1 MKQFLKWGALLIGGL
16 AVVIIAAMLIIPMF
30 VDINKYKPVIEG
42 KVVAATGRPFSVGD
56 DLKLSLFPWAGISL
70 SDLQL
75 GNTAGFAEKEF
86 VSVKSFDVRV
96 KLLPLILKKIQVKR
110 FVMDEPR
117 INLVR
122 NKDGRGN
129 WERPEAQPKA
139 SAAKEVLPGAGA
151 PAGPG
156 GLPISALTVGNF
168 SIKSGSALWIDHKT
182 NTRQEVRDISL
193 VLKDVSLER
202 PVQIEF
208 KAALDNNP
216 LTLQGTI
223 GPLGSGFEK
232 GVVSLDLSLNALEQL
247 AVVLKGNLE
256 NPATTPGVD
265 LDIAVKTF
273 SPRKL
278 VAALGQSFPVETADP
293 QALSSVDFKAHLK
306 ADAGQ
311 ASVTDGVI
319 NLDQSRLNFT
329 ASAARF
335 SLPDLKFEVNL
346 DRIDLDRYLPPKSE
360 HPPAEKTPAAAK
372 GRRQKTDYAPLRR
385 LILDGLLKIGHLTV
399 NKVNIQDVHLQV
411 RAKNGVFNLD
421 PMRLKMYQG
430 NADGRAV
437 VSVARDVPSSR
448 LNLKIND
455 VQVEPLLKDVLEKE
469 ILQGSTQADINLSMS
484 GDEPERIKKTLNGKG
499 YLKFNDGAI
508 VGIDLAGMVR
518 NVGSAF
524 GLAEKGGERPKT
536 DFTELNIPYTI
547 KNGALNTPQS
557 SLRSPFIRINAAG
570 TADLVK
576 ESLNFRVE
584 PKAVATLKGQGDDAL
599 RKGLMVPVVVSGTF
613 ASPKFRPDLGAAA
626 KQEMEKQIFES
637 KEAQKLLEKEEIKP
651 FEKTA
656 KDALKGLLGN

>member
-86 VSVKSFDVRV
+86 VSVKSFEVRV